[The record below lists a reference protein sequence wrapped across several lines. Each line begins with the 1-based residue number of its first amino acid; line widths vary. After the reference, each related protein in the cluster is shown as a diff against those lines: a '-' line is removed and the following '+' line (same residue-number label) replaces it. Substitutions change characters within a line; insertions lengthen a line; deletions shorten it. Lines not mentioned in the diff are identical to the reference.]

1 MSEVYKEKPIVK
13 VVMLKGADGDK
24 SRLSELINDTDF
36 LSEEQIITLVTN
48 IVDSGS
54 VGDIDTGFVTTVKE
68 QNHNAGLKFWVGT
81 KEEYDALP
89 EHLSYTDYII
99 NDYSP
104 MDDVEEALEAFSG
117 EIDDKIQEALE
128 GLDIENELAAVNTTV
143 ANHSQLLTTYGGK
156 IAENTANVAE
166 NTANIAENTAALS
179 DMIYQPNTTYT
190 LTYRGAGFLTAGQTG
205 IRFTVPLSK
214 FVPSNYTITPE
225 SDAKFVIRQ
234 NTHYLAGSP
243 IHPYYSTLSGTMDI
257 TSNGFFADINFTTTE
272 ALPQSTNNDTI
283 GIDFVM
289 RFRVTENA

>member
-24 SRLSELINDTDF
+24 SRLSQLINDADF
-36 LSEEQIITLVTN
+36 LTKEQIITLVTN

-104 MDDVEEALEAFSG
+104 MDDVEEALEEFSG
-117 EIDDKIQEALE
+117 VVDDKIRKALE
-128 GLDIENELAAVNTTV
+128 GLDIENELVAINTTL
-143 ANHSQLLTTYGGK
+143 ADHSQSITTHGDD
-156 IAENTANVAE
+156 IAV
-166 NTANIAENTAALS
+166 NTANIATNTANIAANTVSLA

-225 SDAKFVIRQ
+225 NNAGFVIRQ

-243 IHPYYSTLSGTMDI
+243 SYPYYRTLSGTMDI
-257 TSNGFFADINFTTTE
+257 TRNGFFADINFTTTE

-289 RFRVTENA
+289 SFTVVKND